1 MKEIFGVEFG
11 DGFIRCFSRFFCVC
25 MALNRSRRRLLAII
39 RVDIEPDAPGSSFF
53 VSYALM
59 IQQLVLC
66 LRFPTC
72 VESDIDCTYPSVQKF
87 VVDI

>member
-1 MKEIFGVEFG
+1 
-11 DGFIRCFSRFFCVC
+11 

-39 RVDIEPDAPGSSFF
+39 RVDTEPDAPRSFVF

-72 VESDIDCTYPSVQKF
+72 FESDIVCIYSSVQKF
-87 VVDI
+87 VVDSMFVS